1 MLQNIPPEL
10 RARPQWVTA
19 HDDKIPRN
27 PRTGQNADP
36 TDPRTW
42 GTFEE
47 AVRCGMKHVGYVL
60 AADDPY
66 SAIDLDAPVTDEQRD
81 RHTQI
86 LEAAESYAEVSQ
98 SGNGVHIF
106 VKGKIPNGV
115 RRDKVEVY
123 SDGRYMIMTG
133 NVLNHL
139 PIAER
144 QPLLDVLYREM
155 ATTGRANLEER
166 DETITDEDL
175 WQMAHDAVNGL
186 KFDQLWDG
194 DWQRDYPS
202 QSEADFALMAMLCF
216 YSKSNEQC
224 RRVFRMSALGKRD
237 KADRVK
243 YLDYM
248 IAKCRSHEP
257 PPVDLENL
265 KKLAAQAMDPQ
276 QNGGLVYGQFEDFT
290 GVDATKD
297 PYETKPKPKPPQP
310 VTVVERTKPTPPD
323 PNRKPLEFPPGLVGE
338 LASYIQASAIRPVR
352 EISLA
357 GALALTSGVAAR
369 SYNISGTGL
378 NQYLVLL
385 ARTGSGKE
393 GIATGID
400 ALVAALRPQIPMV
413 DRFIGPAA
421 FASGQALVRVLDEQ
435 PCFVSILGEV
445 GTFFEQLA
453 DPKAP
458 APVALLRK
466 ALLDIYN
473 KSGWNKV
480 LRPSVY
486 ADSEKNTKIVQAPN
500 VTILGES
507 TPEEFYRKL
516 DMRMINNGLLPR
528 FSVIEY
534 LGPRPHR
541 NPNAFQPPDQVVVDR
556 LGDLVTVA
564 LTTRQNNTCCP
575 VQIDSTAQ
583 RLLDE
588 LDKHAT
594 NQINKS
600 GELEKELW
608 NRTHLKALKLSAL
621 LAVGC
626 DPQQPVV
633 TGELAEWARQFVTR
647 DVELISAKFRTG
659 DVGEGQSKQEVDL
672 YTAIKDYLRMK
683 PDARRSYRVPEK
695 LLEQPLVPYH
705 YLRRRLRNVVSFKD
719 DRRGFGDALEDML
732 AAMVKA
738 EQLVLVDRRTSAELE
753 VTQPV
758 YAVGPTFGGNLSP

>member
-10 RARPQWVTA
+10 RLRPQWVTA
-19 HDDKIPRN
+19 SDDKIPRN

-36 TDPRTW
+36 TDPATW
-42 GTFEE
+42 GTYEE
-47 AVRCGMKHVGYVL
+47 ACRVGARHIGYVL
-60 AADDPY
+60 APDDPY
-66 SAIDLDAPVTDEQRD
+66 SAIDLDAPLTDQQRD
-81 RHTQI
+81 RHSQI

-123 SDGRYMIMTG
+123 SAGRYMIMTG
-133 NVLNHL
+133 NVLNAL
-139 PIAER
+139 PISER

-155 ATTGRANLEER
+155 ATTSAVRLEER
-166 DETITDEDL
+166 AEVISDEDL

-194 DWQRDYPS
+194 DWQKDYPS

-216 YSKSNEQC
+216 YSKANDQC

-237 KADRVK
+237 KADRDK

-248 IAKCRSHEP
+248 ITKCRAHEP

-265 KKLAAQAMDPQ
+265 KQLAAEVTNEAPAP
-276 QNGGLVYGQFEDFT
+276 V
-290 GVDATKD
+290 
-297 PYETKPKPKPPQP
+297 KPRPPVTSREHKPVPPQP
-310 VTVVERTKPTPPD
+310 RNAGLP
-323 PNRKPLEFPPGLVGE
+323 FPPGLVGE
-338 LASYIQASAIRPVR
+338 LADYIQASAIRPVSD
-352 EISLA
+352 ISLA

-369 SYNISGTGL
+369 SYNVSGTGL

-458 APVALLRK
+458 APIALLRK

-541 NPNAFQPPDQVVVDR
+541 NPNAFQPPEQPLVDR

-575 VQIDSTAQ
+575 VQIDSSAQ
-583 RLLDE
+583 KLLDE
-588 LDKHAT
+588 LDRHAT
-594 NQINKS
+594 EQINRS

-633 TGELAEWARQFVTR
+633 TKELAEWARMFVTQ
-647 DVELISAKFRTG
+647 DVEVLAARFKSG
-659 DVGEGQSKQEVDL
+659 NVGEGQSKQEIDI
-672 YTAIKDYLRMK
+672 YCAIKDYLNMSPREK
-683 PDARRSYRVPEK
+683 KTYNVPEK
-695 LLEQPLVPYH
+695 LLEDKVWVPYH
-705 YLRRRLRNVVSFKD
+705 YLRRRLRLVTSFKD
-719 DRRGFGDALEDML
+719 DRRGFGDALDDML
-732 AAMVKA
+732 KAMVKS
-738 EQLVLVDRRTSAELE
+738 EQLVQCDNRTATELGIRS
-753 VTQPV
+753 PL
-758 YAVGPTFGGNLSP
+758 YAVGSTF